1 MHLCLWRTVAV
12 VPWQQ
17 CVTEYLYSLLALQK
31 IDNLKYWA
39 CDPQWASGMM
49 NFRVA
54 GIDRTPTPND
64 LEIANLVHRVLAAVQ
79 GAGRFGDRKVFI
91 SSLWAMMLHIEA
103 QTRSTLP
110 YGATLEHFK
119 AWLLRGLR
127 LTRDG
132 TQKGAPLVVLARA
145 DFVAAMDPTM
155 VAASETV
162 TDGATFHFVLD
173 PAVARSDYA
182 PRTPARKLFIP
193 TTRGRVGASRRA
205 N

>member
-1 MHLCLWRTVAV
+1 MR
-12 VPWQQ
+12 
-17 CVTEYLYSLLALQK
+17 
-31 IDNLKYWA
+31 
-39 CDPQWASGMM
+39 
-49 NFRVA
+49 NFNPA
-54 GIDRTPTPND
+54 GIDRTPTRDD
-64 LEIANLVHRVLAAVQ
+64 LQIANLAHRALVTVQ

-91 SSLWAMMLHIEA
+91 ASLWAMMLHIEA
-103 QTRSTLP
+103 QTRGTLTD
-110 YGATLEHFK
+110 GMFLAQFK

-132 TQKGAPLVVLARA
+132 TERGAPLVVLARA

-173 PAVARSDYA
+173 PAVACSEYA
-182 PRTPARKLFIP
+182 PRTQARKPFIP

-205 N
+205 D

>member
-1 MHLCLWRTVAV
+1 
-12 VPWQQ
+12 
-17 CVTEYLYSLLALQK
+17 
-31 IDNLKYWA
+31 
-39 CDPQWASGMM
+39 M
-49 NFRVA
+49 NFHVA

-64 LEIANLVHRVLAAVQ
+64 LEIATLVHRALAAVQ
-79 GAGRFGDRKVFI
+79 GAGRLGDRKVFI
-91 SSLWAMMLHIEA
+91 ASLWATMLHIDA
-103 QTRSTLP
+103 QTCGTLP

-132 TQKGAPLVVLARA
+132 TERGAPLVVLARA

-173 PAVARSDYA
+173 PAVACSEYA
-182 PRTPARKLFIP
+182 PRAQARKPFIP